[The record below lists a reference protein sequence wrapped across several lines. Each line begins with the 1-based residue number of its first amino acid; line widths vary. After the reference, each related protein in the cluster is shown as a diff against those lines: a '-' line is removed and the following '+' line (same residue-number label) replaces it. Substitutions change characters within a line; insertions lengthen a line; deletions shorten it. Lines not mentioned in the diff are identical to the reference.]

1 MKQKKVM
8 RGIWWTMGLLGA
20 AAIIYSAIR
29 DLHMNGIRYGSDI
42 ATVVLIVLAFLYIIA
57 YFIVPRFV
65 KPVSKGPFAPVQN
78 APLAVPARLT
88 IVRDRSAAGAVV
100 PYIISLNGKQVCSL
114 NNGASQTITL
124 TMKHNVLLTNA
135 VGSSKVRY
143 EFDAMDGA
151 VGEIHVKGG
160 VFLPKTMRW
169 D

>member
-1 MKQKKVM
+1 MMQKKVM
-8 RGIWWTMGLLGA
+8 RGYWWYLFLFVA
-20 AAIIYSAIR
+20 V
-29 DLHMNGIRYGSDI
+29 
-42 ATVVLIVLAFLYIIA
+42 TVFLSVFLVQEQSVIEKVVYAVLSLLYIIA
-57 YFIVPRFV
+57 YFVVPKFI
-65 KPVSKGPFAPVQN
+65 KPVSVGPVVPVQN
-78 APLAVPARLT
+78 APLAAPARLT
-88 IVRDRSAAGAVV
+88 IVRDRSVAGAVV

-124 TMKHNVLLTNA
+124 TTKHNVLLTNA

-169 D
+169 N